1 METWNKLKVTR
12 RKGDNSERGGEA
24 KQKTYVNDPWTKTI
38 TLALTVCVGG
48 SALGRG
54 GQWGKNWG
62 NSNRITIKSDKTPKS
77 SC

>member
-48 SALGRG
+48 LLWAEE
-54 GQWGKNWG
+54 GKG
-62 NSNRITIKSDKTPKS
+62 VKTGATAIE
-77 SC
+77 